1 MGEIVTTG
9 HVRAGR
15 LEIRRRK
22 DLRDALGRMRDG
34 EVLITIS
41 PKRAARSLQQ
51 NRWYWGVIVELLSD
65 HTGYT
70 PDEIHEVLKAKFIPK
85 RLALAD
91 GNGEIRDE
99 LVIGGSSA
107 KLNKIE
113 FGEFCESVRRW
124 AAEDLG
130 VVIPDPETGHLWGN
144 SGPRLS

>member
-1 MGEIVTTG
+1 MGRWNALRPLI
-9 HVRAGR
+9 RPMPPAR
-15 LEIRRRK
+15 L
-22 DLRDALGRMRDG
+22 LMTAVFTASL
-34 EVLITIS
+34 
-41 PKRAARSLQQ
+41 RSL
-51 NRWYWGVIVELLSD
+51 SPAD
-65 HTGYT
+65 AP

-85 RLALAD
+85 RLAIAD

-107 KLNKIE
+107 KLNKLE
-113 FGEFCESVRRW
+113 FGEFCESARRW